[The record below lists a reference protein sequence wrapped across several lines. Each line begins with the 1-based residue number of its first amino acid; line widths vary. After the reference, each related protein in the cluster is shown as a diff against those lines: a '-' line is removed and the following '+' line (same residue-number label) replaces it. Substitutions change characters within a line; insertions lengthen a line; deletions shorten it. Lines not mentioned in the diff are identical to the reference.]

1 MQDLRPF
8 SLPLLALVAALAGG
22 CATSS
27 SVGEDGG
34 AAPSEDARFTH
45 LERET
50 RWMTAAEL
58 PAGDRVVLALVD
70 IDVAKPVASYR
81 CAAAACR
88 PDGGGTLTLS
98 VMEEPVD
105 CPTLLALRDALLART
120 EEPPFGLVLTAGGRA
135 LGTLGSQTTPA
146 MEAFLRYFSSTLG
159 DAGVRYAFIVPD
171 ALVVVADPSAR

>member
-34 AAPSEDARFTH
+34 AVPSEDARFTH

-70 IDVAKPVASYR
+70 IDVTKPVASYR
-81 CAAAACR
+81 CAAAGCR
-88 PDGGGTLTLS
+88 PD
-98 VMEEPVD
+98 
-105 CPTLLALRDALLART
+105 
-120 EEPPFGLVLTAGGRA
+120 GGRA